1 MPDLKALWQSI
12 LDCDCNTR
20 GTWCSNCCDAFG
32 AIGDTLDR
40 KCPVCGGPCEVR
52 IECPKHE

>member
-12 LDCDCNTR
+12 LGCDCNTR

-32 AIGDTLDR
+32 AIGDPLDR
-40 KCPVCGGPCEVR
+40 KCPVCVAAHA
-52 IECPKHE
+52 K

>member
-40 KCPVCGGPCEVR
+40 KCPVCVAAHA
-52 IECPKHE
+52 K